1 MDFSS
6 EVRVKRAKQ
15 LEVSPIA
22 VVSNNLF
29 RLANSRCILGGQNV
43 RRGRGINQIMAA
55 MVGSSELSGLARTPV
70 GEGNGSF
77 GPTEQKAQPEGTI
90 RAQHCGPFLV
100 LVLPCYGATPR
111 RSTQSSHWLRVLA
124 ARFGTR
130 RGWTRS
136 GSLEIEAKTTDGWSS
151 VEVVKTRR
159 WIGVMLGMA
168 DGMLVLQMK
177 EMVEGRGKLQRRPR
191 DECLYREH

>member
-55 MVGSSELSGLARTPV
+55 MVGSSELLGLARTP
-70 GEGNGSF
+70 
-77 GPTEQKAQPEGTI
+77 A
-90 RAQHCGPFLV
+90 
-100 LVLPCYGATPR
+100 
-111 RSTQSSHWLRVLA
+111 
-124 ARFGTR
+124 
-130 RGWTRS
+130 
-136 GSLEIEAKTTDGWSS
+136 
-151 VEVVKTRR
+151 
-159 WIGVMLGMA
+159 
-168 DGMLVLQMK
+168 
-177 EMVEGRGKLQRRPR
+177 
-191 DECLYREH
+191 